1 MNFSLPNQA
10 AAGAPQLPSATTPTL
25 PELRRPRPRGSRGLK
40 GLLIVLLLVGGGA
53 AFVAFGLPGVSKS
66 VGKMFAA
73 SPAEN
78 VLAYP
83 VKRGPMDVIVN
94 ERGSLES
101 SNSKDVM
108 NQVEGSTSIISI
120 KPEGTRV
127 KAGEVVCELDSSSL
141 RDQLS
146 NQQITTKSAESAF
159 ENAKLTHEVAEI
171 AVSEYKEGIYKLD
184 LDTAEGE
191 IKLAESELTRARDR
205 VEWSRRMY
213 QKGYVSKAQMISDE
227 LSLERM
233 NFNLEQSQS
242 KLSVLKAYTYK
253 KTVKE
258 LEAEVEKAKTDKL
271 AKEATF
277 ALEKSK
283 EDKLVRQINHCIL
296 KAPADGLVVYANDP
310 NRFGGQQ
317 IQIEEGAAVR
327 ERQKIFSLPDISKMR
342 VNTKVHES
350 MVDRITPGLVAQI
363 KVDAF
368 PDLPLD
374 GNVESVQPLPDP
386 NSFFSSDIKVYTTLV
401 SIKNGHQGLR
411 PGMTAQV
418 EILVKHLEN
427 VLAIPAQAITSYQGK
442 DHVAVLTPNGY
453 VQREVT
459 LGTTND
465 RLVEVLK
472 GLGEGDVVA
481 LNPTALMSETEKRA
495 AFGVAGTGG
504 AARKNWG
511 GVGGP
516 PGAGGGPPE
525 AGGVPPGAGGPPGA
539 AGKTKGKGAGGARRK
554 MDPAMLE
561 KFKNMSP
568 EEKAQMKAR
577 MQGGGFGGPP
587 GGGGFGGGPPGGGG
601 LAPSPKGG
609 SGQ

>member
-1 MNFSLPNQA
+1 M
-10 AAGAPQLPSATTPTL
+10 
-25 PELRRPRPRGSRGLK
+25 
-40 GLLIVLLLVGGGA
+40 LLLVGGGA
-53 AFVAFGLPGVSKS
+53 AFVAFGLPDVSRS
-66 VGKMFAA
+66 VGKMLSA
-73 SPAEN
+73 SPNEN
-78 VLAYP
+78 VLAFT
-83 VKRGPMDVIVN
+83 VKRGSMDVIVN

-120 KPEGTRV
+120 KPEGARV
-127 KAGEVVCELDSSSL
+127 KAGDIVAELDSSSL
-141 RDQLS
+141 RDQLN
-146 NQQITTKSAESAF
+146 NQKITTASAESAF
-159 ENAKLTHEVAEI
+159 QNAKLTHAVADI
-171 AVSEYKEGIYKLD
+171 AVKEYKEGIYKLD

-191 IKLAESELTRARDR
+191 IKLADSELTRARDR
-205 VEWSRRMY
+205 VQWSRRMY

-242 KLSVLKAYTYK
+242 KLSVLKAYTFE

-258 LEAEVEKAKTDKL
+258 LEADVEKATTDEL
-271 AKEATF
+271 AKKATY

-283 EDKLVRQINHCIL
+283 EDKLVRQIANCIL

-342 VNTKVHES
+342 VNVKVHES
-350 MVDRITPGLVAQI
+350 MVYSINPGLVAQI
-363 KVDAF
+363 KVESF

-374 GNVESVQPLPDP
+374 GVVESVQQLPDP

-411 PGMTAQV
+411 PGMTALV
-418 EILVKHLEN
+418 EILVKHLDS
-427 VLAIPAQAITSYQGK
+427 VIAIPAQAITSYQGK
-442 DHVAVLTPNGY
+442 DHVAVRTSNGY

-472 GLGEGDVVA
+472 GLNEGEVVA
-481 LNPTALMSETEKRA
+481 LNPTALMTEQEKRA
-495 AFGVAGTGG
+495 AFGVAGGGG

-511 GVGGP
+511 DGGGPTGAGGAPGAGGP
-516 PGAGGGPPE
+516 PGAS
-525 AGGVPPGAGGPPGA
+525 GPPGA

-561 KFKNMSP
+561 KIKNMSP
-568 EEKAQMKAR
+568 EEKAEFFGRMKA
-577 MQGGGFGGPP
+577 QGGGFGGPP
-587 GGGGFGGGPPGGGG
+587 GGGGFGGPPGGGG
-601 LAPSPKGG
+601 LAPNAKGG